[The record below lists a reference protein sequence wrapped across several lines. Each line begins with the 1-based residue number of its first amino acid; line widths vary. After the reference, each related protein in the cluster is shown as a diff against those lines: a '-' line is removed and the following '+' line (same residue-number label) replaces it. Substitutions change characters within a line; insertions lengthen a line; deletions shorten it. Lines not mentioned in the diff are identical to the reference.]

1 MHKETKMCD
10 YISETIVNRNSLS
23 VTDIEFFRQR
33 LQNSY
38 FKYVQKIKETTF
50 KELKE
55 SMIPV
60 I

>member
-50 KELKE
+50 KE
-55 SMIPV
+55 
-60 I
+60 